1 MIFTVENLL
10 IGRFFYNSRFYFMN
24 KLITLLLLF
33 AASHTYAQFGNA
45 GQEEPWNASW
55 ITSPD
60 AADNET
66 GLYLFRKIFDLASVP
81 SNFEVH
87 LSADNRYKL
96 YVNEQL
102 VSVGPV
108 WGDIKHWNYET
119 VDLAPYLKQGQNI
132 VAAKVWNEGPLRAVA
147 QFSWKTA
154 FILQGADE
162 ESQVINSDA
171 TWTCFHDASYTPMA
185 QRVRGYYAAGA
196 GDLIDMRKH
205 EAGWEKAGFDDSG
218 WAAAK
223 PVFESEA
230 RGFGFRQREGWNLVP
245 SILPAMELSEQR
257 LEKVRKAEG
266 VTVPAGFPAEATAV
280 RIPAE
285 TTARILLDQTVLTN
299 AYLTLLFSGGENST
313 IKITYAEGLYDE
325 DGAKGNRDVIEGK
338 SISGRKDSIIS
349 NGAMQQSFT
358 TLTYRTYRYVELE
371 INTQATPLVIEDI
384 YGTFTGYP
392 FEMKAKLDS
401 DREEM
406 ADMLE
411 IGWRTARLCAVDTYM
426 DCPYYER
433 LQYIGDT
440 RIQHF
445 VSFYNSG
452 DDRLAKNALNLMDY
466 SRQADGYT
474 LSRYPDRQNQ
484 VIPTYSLWY
493 VSMLYDYMMYG
504 SDPDFVKDKLL
515 GSRQILNY
523 FITYLDTDGSL
534 KNVPGWNYT
543 DWVPAWN
550 FGQAPMA
557 EDGSSAALDLQMLH
571 ALQSAIAL
579 EKYAGN
585 AEFVKLYTTMA
596 GQLTETIKDK
606 YWNPSRNLFAD
617 TPAKDVYSQHAN
629 SLAILAGLVDDSDKR
644 AMGEL
649 MLSDTSLA
657 PASIYFKYYLHL
669 ALNDAGLGDDYLD
682 WLDIW
687 RKNIDL
693 GLTTWGE
700 TSQVETTRS
709 DCHAWGSSPNIEFYR
724 IILGI
729 ESAAP
734 NFQAVKIEPHL
745 GTIEKISGEIPHPSG
760 TLSVAYERTGQNL
773 AADITLPEGVSGTFV
788 WDGQVHDLQAG
799 SNRLDL

>member
-1 MIFTVENLL
+1 
-10 IGRFFYNSRFYFMN
+10 MN
-24 KLITLLLLF
+24 KLLTTLIILT
-33 AASHTYAQFGNA
+33 AISARAQFGNS
-45 GQEEPWNASW
+45 GQNEQWNASW

-60 AADNET
+60 AADDEA
-66 GLYLFRKIFDLASVP
+66 GLFLFRKKLDLETVP
-81 SNFEVH
+81 SSFKVH

-119 VDLAPYLKQGQNI
+119 VNLAPYLRQGQNI
-132 VAAKVWNEGPLRAVA
+132 VAAKIWNEGTLRAIA

-162 ESQVINSDA
+162 QSQVINSNDS
-171 TWTCFHDASYTPMA
+171 WKCMKDGSYTPLR
-185 QRVRGYYAAGA
+185 QQVRGYYAAGA
-196 GDLIDMRKH
+196 GDLIDMRKQVD
-205 EAGWEKAGFDDSG
+205 GWEKLTFDDSS
-218 WAAAK
+218 WNPAK
-223 PVFESEA
+223 SVFESEA
-230 RGFGFRQREGWNLVP
+230 RGFGFRRREGWNLVP
-245 SILPAMELSEQR
+245 SILPPLELSEQR
-257 LEKVRKAEG
+257 LVKVRKTEG
-266 VTVPAGFPAEATAV
+266 VSVPSDFPAEPASV

-285 TTARILLDQTVLTN
+285 TTAKILLDQTVLTN

-313 IKITYAEGLYDE
+313 ITLTYAEGLYDE
-325 DGAKGNRDVIEGK
+325 NGAKGNRDVIEGK

-349 NGAMQQSFT
+349 NGKTQQIFT
-358 TLTYRTYRYVELE
+358 TLSYRTYRYVELQ
-371 INTQATPLVIEDI
+371 INTKATPLIIEDI

-392 FEMKAKLDS
+392 FEMKAKLNS
-401 DREEM
+401 DREEL

-493 VSMLYDYMMYG
+493 ISMLYDYMMYG
-504 SDPDFVKDKLL
+504 TDPDFVKDKLL
-515 GSRQILNY
+515 GARQILNY
-523 FITYLDTDGSL
+523 FIIYLDTDGSL

-543 DWVPAWN
+543 DWVPAWR
-550 FGQAPMA
+550 FGRAPAA

-579 EKYAGN
+579 EKYAGKE
-585 AEFVKLYTTMA
+585 EFVALYTTLA
-596 GQLTETIKDK
+596 EQLSQTIKDK
-606 YWNPSRNLFAD
+606 YWDSSRKLFAD
-617 TPAKDVYSQHAN
+617 TPDKDVFSQHAN
-629 SLAILAGLVDDSDKR
+629 SLAILAGLVEESEKK
-644 AMGEL
+644 AIGEL

-657 PASIYFKYYLHL
+657 PASIYFKYYLHQ
-669 ALNDAGLGDDYLD
+669 ALNEAGLGDHYLE

-687 RKNIDL
+687 RKNIEL

-709 DCHAWGSSPNIEFYR
+709 DCHAWGSSPNIEFFR
-724 IILGI
+724 IMLGI

-745 GTIEKISGEIPHPSG
+745 GTIEKISGEMPHPSG
-760 TLSVAYERTGQNL
+760 TISVKYEQSDENL
-773 AADITLPEGVSGTFV
+773 RAEITLPEGVNGTFI
-788 WDGQVHDLQAG
+788 WKGKAYDLHG
-799 SNRLDL
+799 GNNRLNL

>member
-1 MIFTVENLL
+1 MQK
-10 IGRFFYNSRFYFMN
+10 FYSV
-24 KLITLLLLF
+24 LLLLTTI
-33 AASHTYAQFGNA
+33 SVQAQFGNSRQ
-45 GQEEPWNASW
+45 GDQWNASW
-55 ITSPD
+55 ITAPE
-60 AADNET
+60 AAGDEV
-66 GLYLFRKIFDLASVP
+66 GLYLFRKVLELESVP
-81 SNFEVH
+81 ESFKVH

-119 VDLAPYLKQGQNI
+119 VDLAPYLRQGQNV
-132 VAAKVWNEGPLRAVA
+132 VAAKVWNEGALRAVA

-162 ESQVINSDA
+162 QSQAINTDDSWKA
-171 TWTCFHDASYTPMA
+171 TADLSYTPLA

-196 GDLIDMRKH
+196 GDLIDMRQH
-205 EAGWEKAGFDDSG
+205 VDGWEKRSFDDSG
-218 WAAAK
+218 WKVAK
-223 PVFESEA
+223 KVFETEA

-245 SILPAMELSEQR
+245 SILPPLELSEQR
-257 LEKVRKAEG
+257 LVKTRKAEG
-266 VTVPAGFPAEATAV
+266 VSVPSGFPSAPASV
-280 RIPAE
+280 RIPAG
-285 TTARILLDQTVLTN
+285 TTVKILLDQTMLTN
-299 AYLTLLFSGGENST
+299 AYLTLIFSGGENSE
-313 IKITYAEGLYDE
+313 IKLTYAEGLYDE
-325 DGAKGNRDVIEGK
+325 EGAKGNRNVIDGK
-338 SISGRKDSIIS
+338 AIFGRKDSIIS
-349 NGAMQQSFT
+349 NGATRQVFT

-371 INTQATPLVIEDI
+371 INTKTTPLTIEDI

-392 FEMKAKLDS
+392 FELRAKLSS
-401 DREEM
+401 DRQEL
-406 ADMLE
+406 ADMFE

-493 VSMLYDYMMYG
+493 ISMLYDYMMYG
-504 SDPDFVKDKLL
+504 SDPDFVKEKLL
-515 GSRQILNY
+515 GARQILNY
-523 FITYLDTDGSL
+523 FITFLDTDGSL

-543 DWVPAWN
+543 DWVPEWR
-550 FGQAPMA
+550 FGTAPMA
-557 EDGSSAALDLQMLH
+557 EDGSSAPLDLQMLH

-579 EKYAGN
+579 EKHAGKE
-585 AEFVKLYTTMA
+585 EFVELYTTLA
-596 GQLTETIKDK
+596 GQLTQTIKDK
-606 YWNPSRNLFAD
+606 YWDASRNLFAD
-617 TPAKDVYSQHAN
+617 TPEKEVFSQHAN
-629 SLAILAGLVDDSDKR
+629 SLAILAGLVEESDKR

-649 MLSDTSLA
+649 MLADTSLA

-669 ALNDAGLGDDYLD
+669 ALNEAGLGDNYLE

-709 DCHAWGSSPNIEFYR
+709 DCHAWGSSPNIEFFR

-734 NFQAVKIEPHL
+734 NFRAVRIAPHL
-745 GTIEKISGEIPHPSG
+745 GTLENITGEMPHPAG
-760 TLSVAYERTGQNL
+760 TISVAYVRSGQKL
-773 AADITLPEGVSGTFV
+773 QAAITLPKSVTGTFV
-788 WDGQVHDLQAG
+788 WKGKTHNLKGGANQ
-799 SNRLDL
+799 LDL

>member
-1 MIFTVENLL
+1 
-10 IGRFFYNSRFYFMN
+10 MN
-24 KLITLLLLF
+24 KLLTILILF
-33 AASHTYAQFGNA
+33 TAISAHAQFGNSRQ
-45 GQEEPWNASW
+45 GEPWNASW
-55 ITSPD
+55 ITAPN
-60 AADNET
+60 AAGEEA
-66 GLYLFRKIFDLASVP
+66 GLYLFRKTVELGAVP
-81 SNFEVH
+81 DTFKVH

-102 VSVGPV
+102 VSVGPA

-119 VDLAPYLKQGQNI
+119 VDLASYLRPGQNI
-132 VAAKVWNEGPLRAVA
+132 IAAKVWNEGSLRAVA

-154 FILQGADE
+154 FILQGVDE
-162 ESQVINSDA
+162 QSQVINSDE
-171 TWTCFHDASYTPMA
+171 TWKCTEDKSYTPLA

-196 GDLIDMRKH
+196 GDLIDMRQQV
-205 EAGWEKAGFDDSG
+205 GDWNTLSFDDSN
-218 WAAAK
+218 WKTAK
-223 PVFESEA
+223 KVFETEA
-230 RGFGFRQREGWNLVP
+230 RGFGFRQRAGWNLVP
-245 SILPAMELSEQR
+245 SILPSMELSEQR
-257 LEKVRKAEG
+257 LVEVRKAEG
-266 VTVPAGFPAEATAV
+266 VSVPAGFPARAVPV
-280 RIPAE
+280 RIPAN
-285 TTARILLDQTVLTN
+285 TSAKILLDQTMLTN
-299 AYLTLLFSGGENST
+299 AYLTLVFSGGENST
-313 IKITYAEGLYDE
+313 IRLTYAEGLYDE
-325 DGAKGNRDVIEGK
+325 KGAKGNRDIIEGK
-338 SISGRKDSIIS
+338 SISGRKDSLIS
-349 NGAMQQSFT
+349 NGADRQLFT
-358 TLTYRTYRYVELE
+358 TLTYRTYRYVELQV
-371 INTQATPLVIEDI
+371 NTDATPLTIDDI

-392 FEMKAKLDS
+392 FEMKAKLSS
-401 DREEM
+401 DREEL
-406 ADMLE
+406 ADMFE

-466 SRQADGYT
+466 SRQPNGHT

-504 SDPDFVKDKLL
+504 TDPDFVKGKLL

-543 DWVPAWN
+543 DWVPEWR
-550 FGQAPMA
+550 FGTAPMA

-579 EKYAGN
+579 EKHVGKP
-585 AEFVKLYTTMA
+585 EFVQLYTTLA
-596 GQLTETIKDK
+596 GQLTHTIKDK
-606 YWNPSRNLFAD
+606 YWDASRNLYAD
-617 TPAKDVYSQHAN
+617 TPEKEVFSQHAN
-629 SLAILAGLVDDSDKR
+629 ALAILAGLVDDADKR
-644 AMGEL
+644 AMGEQ
-649 MLSDTSLA
+649 MLADTSLA

-669 ALNDAGLGDDYLD
+669 ALNEAGLGDDYLD

-687 RKNIDL
+687 RKNMEL

-709 DCHAWGSSPNIEFYR
+709 DCHAWGSSPNIEFFR

-734 NFQAVKIEPHL
+734 NFQSVRIAPHL
-745 GTIEKISGEIPHPSG
+745 GSIANIAGEMPHPAG
-760 TLSVAYERTGQNL
+760 TISVAYVRSGEKLQ
-773 AADITLPEGVSGTFV
+773 AAITLPEGIGGTFV
-788 WDGQVHDLQAG
+788 WKGKTHELKGGANQ
-799 SNRLDL
+799 LDL